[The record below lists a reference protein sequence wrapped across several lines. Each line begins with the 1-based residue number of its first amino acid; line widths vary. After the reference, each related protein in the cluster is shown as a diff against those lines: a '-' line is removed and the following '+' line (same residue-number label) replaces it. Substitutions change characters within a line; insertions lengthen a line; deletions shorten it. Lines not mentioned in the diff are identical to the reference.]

1 MSRILNKA
9 ELTLI
14 LTFSVF
20 ALISAFFIEYVLG
33 HEPCNLCLLQRLPYL
48 GVILAFLLIFFIDKF
63 ERKFFFI
70 ATLFFLISLILSI
83 YHVGIEQ
90 GIIQESFVCSL
101 EQNINSLSKEDILKS
116 LKNKPVSCKDVNF
129 TIFGFSLA
137 SINIILSLTLSVIT
151 LNKYL
156 NYEKNK

>member
-129 TIFGFSLA
+129 TIFGLSLA
-137 SINIILSLTLSVIT
+137 TINTFASITFTAISLKVFL
-151 LNKYL
+151 K
-156 NYEKNK
+156 YEKK

>member
-48 GVILAFLLIFFIDKF
+48 GVILAFLLIFLIDKF

-70 ATLFFLISLILSI
+70 TTFFFLISLILSI

-90 GIIQESFVCSL
+90 GIIEESFICSL
-101 EQNINSLSKEDILKS
+101 EQNINSLSKENILKS

-129 TIFGFSLA
+129 TIFGLSLA
-137 SINIILSLTLSVIT
+137 TINTFASIAFTAISFKVFL
-151 LNKYL
+151 K
-156 NYEKNK
+156 YEKK

>member
-1 MSRILNKA
+1 MSRILYKT

-14 LTFSVF
+14 LIFSVF

-48 GVILAFLLIFFIDKF
+48 GVILAFLLIFLIDKF

-129 TIFGFSLA
+129 TIFGLSLA
-137 SINIILSLTLSVIT
+137 TINTFASITFTAISFKVFL
-151 LNKYL
+151 K
-156 NYEKNK
+156 YEKK

>member
-48 GVILAFLLIFFIDKF
+48 GVILAFLLIFLIDKF
-63 ERKFFFI
+63 ERKFFLS

-90 GIIQESFVCSL
+90 GIIQESFICSL

-129 TIFGFSLA
+129 TIFGLSLA
-137 SINIILSLTLSVIT
+137 TINTFASIAFTAISFKVFL
-151 LNKYL
+151 K
-156 NYEKNK
+156 YEKK

>member
-1 MSRILNKA
+1 MSRIIYKT

-129 TIFGFSLA
+129 TIFGLSLA
-137 SINIILSLTLSVIT
+137 TINTFASIAFTAISFKVFL
-151 LNKYL
+151 K
-156 NYEKNK
+156 YEKK

>member
-1 MSRILNKA
+1 MSRILYKV

-48 GVILAFLLIFFIDKF
+48 GVILAFLFIFFIDKF

-129 TIFGFSLA
+129 TIFGLSLA
-137 SINIILSLTLSVIT
+137 TINTFASIAFTAISFKVFL
-151 LNKYL
+151 K
-156 NYEKNK
+156 YEKK

>member
-129 TIFGFSLA
+129 TIFGLSLA
-137 SINIILSLTLSVIT
+137 TINTFASIAFTAISFKVFL
-151 LNKYL
+151 K
-156 NYEKNK
+156 YEKK

>member
-101 EQNINSLSKEDILKS
+101 EQNINSLSKEGILKS

-129 TIFGFSLA
+129 TIFGLSLA
-137 SINIILSLTLSVIT
+137 TINTFASITFTAISFKVFL
-151 LNKYL
+151 KY
-156 NYEKNK
+156 E

>member
-1 MSRILNKA
+1 MSRILYKT

-14 LTFSVF
+14 LIFSVF

-48 GVILAFLLIFFIDKF
+48 GVILAFLLIFLIDKF

-90 GIIQESFVCSL
+90 GIIEESFVCSL
-101 EQNINSLSKEDILKS
+101 EQNINSLSKEDVLKS

-129 TIFGFSLA
+129 TIFGLSLA
-137 SINIILSLTLSVIT
+137 TINTFASIAFTAISFKVFL
-151 LNKYL
+151 K
-156 NYEKNK
+156 YEKK

>member
-48 GVILAFLLIFFIDKF
+48 GVILAFLLIFLIDKF
-63 ERKFFFI
+63 ERKFFLS

-129 TIFGFSLA
+129 TIFGLSLA
-137 SINIILSLTLSVIT
+137 TINTFASITFTAISFKVFL
-151 LNKYL
+151 K
-156 NYEKNK
+156 YEKK

>member
-48 GVILAFLLIFFIDKF
+48 GVILAFLLIFFVDKF

-129 TIFGFSLA
+129 TIFGLSLA
-137 SINIILSLTLSVIT
+137 TINTFASIAFTAISFKVFL
-151 LNKYL
+151 K
-156 NYEKNK
+156 YEKK

>member
-48 GVILAFLLIFFIDKF
+48 GVILAFLFIFFIDKF

-70 ATLFFLISLILSI
+70 ASLFFLISLILSI

-129 TIFGFSLA
+129 TIFGLSLA
-137 SINIILSLTLSVIT
+137 TINTFASITFTAISFKVFL
-151 LNKYL
+151 K
-156 NYEKNK
+156 YEKK

>member
-1 MSRILNKA
+1 MSRILYKA

-14 LTFSVF
+14 LIFSVF

-129 TIFGFSLA
+129 TIFGLSLA
-137 SINIILSLTLSVIT
+137 TINTFASITFTAISFKVFL
-151 LNKYL
+151 K
-156 NYEKNK
+156 YEKK

>member
-1 MSRILNKA
+1 MSRILYKT

-14 LTFSVF
+14 LIFSVF

-48 GVILAFLLIFFIDKF
+48 GVILAFLLIFLIDKF

-90 GIIQESFVCSL
+90 GIIEESFVCSL

-129 TIFGFSLA
+129 TIFGLSLA
-137 SINIILSLTLSVIT
+137 TINTFASITFTAISFKVFL
-151 LNKYL
+151 K
-156 NYEKNK
+156 YEKK

>member
-1 MSRILNKA
+1 MSRILYKT

-14 LTFSVF
+14 LIFSVF

-48 GVILAFLLIFFIDKF
+48 GVILAFLLIFLIDKF
-63 ERKFFFI
+63 ERKFFLI
-70 ATLFFLISLILSI
+70 ATLFFLISFILSI

-129 TIFGFSLA
+129 TIFGLSLA
-137 SINIILSLTLSVIT
+137 TINTFASIAFTAISFKVFL
-151 LNKYL
+151 K
-156 NYEKNK
+156 YEKK

>member
-1 MSRILNKA
+1 MSRILYKV

-48 GVILAFLLIFFIDKF
+48 GVILTFFLIFLIDKF

-129 TIFGFSLA
+129 TIFGLSLA
-137 SINIILSLTLSVIT
+137 TINTFASITFTAISFKVFL
-151 LNKYL
+151 K
-156 NYEKNK
+156 YEKK

>member
-129 TIFGFSLA
+129 TIFGLSLA
-137 SINIILSLTLSVIT
+137 TINTFASITFTAISFKVFL
-151 LNKYL
+151 K
-156 NYEKNK
+156 YEKK

>member
-48 GVILAFLLIFFIDKF
+48 GVILAFLLIFLIDKF

-70 ATLFFLISLILSI
+70 ASLFFLISLILSI

-129 TIFGFSLA
+129 TIFGLSLA
-137 SINIILSLTLSVIT
+137 TINTFASITFTAISFNVFL
-151 LNKYL
+151 K
-156 NYEKNK
+156 YEKK

>member
-48 GVILAFLLIFFIDKF
+48 GVILAFLFIFFIDKF

-70 ATLFFLISLILSI
+70 ASLFFLISLILSI

-129 TIFGFSLA
+129 TIFGLSLA
-137 SINIILSLTLSVIT
+137 TINTFASIAFTAISFKVFL
-151 LNKYL
+151 K
-156 NYEKNK
+156 YEKK

>member
-70 ATLFFLISLILSI
+70 ASLFFLISLILSI

-129 TIFGFSLA
+129 TIFGLSLA
-137 SINIILSLTLSVIT
+137 TINTFASIAFTAISFKVFL
-151 LNKYL
+151 K
-156 NYEKNK
+156 YEKK

>member
-48 GVILAFLLIFFIDKF
+48 GVILAFLLIFFVYKF
-63 ERKFFFI
+63 K
-70 ATLFFLISLILSI
+70 
-83 YHVGIEQ
+83 
-90 GIIQESFVCSL
+90 
-101 EQNINSLSKEDILKS
+101 
-116 LKNKPVSCKDVNF
+116 
-129 TIFGFSLA
+129 
-137 SINIILSLTLSVIT
+137 
-151 LNKYL
+151 
-156 NYEKNK
+156 

>member
-14 LTFSVF
+14 LTFSVV

-129 TIFGFSLA
+129 TIFGLSLA
-137 SINIILSLTLSVIT
+137 TINTFASIAFTAISFKVFL
-151 LNKYL
+151 K
-156 NYEKNK
+156 YEKK

>member
-1 MSRILNKA
+1 MSRILYKT

-14 LTFSVF
+14 LIFSVF

-70 ATLFFLISLILSI
+70 ASLFFLISLILSI

-129 TIFGFSLA
+129 TIFGLSLA
-137 SINIILSLTLSVIT
+137 TINTFASITFTAISFKVFL
-151 LNKYL
+151 K
-156 NYEKNK
+156 YEKK

>member
-48 GVILAFLLIFFIDKF
+48 GVILTFLLIFLIDKF

-70 ATLFFLISLILSI
+70 ASLFFLISLILSI

-129 TIFGFSLA
+129 TIFGLSLA
-137 SINIILSLTLSVIT
+137 TINTFASITFTAISFKVFL
-151 LNKYL
+151 K
-156 NYEKNK
+156 YEKK

>member
-1 MSRILNKA
+1 MSRILNKS

-129 TIFGFSLA
+129 TIFGLSLA
-137 SINIILSLTLSVIT
+137 TINTFASITFTAISFKVFL
-151 LNKYL
+151 K
-156 NYEKNK
+156 YEKK

>member
-1 MSRILNKA
+1 MSRILYKV

-48 GVILAFLLIFFIDKF
+48 GVILAFLLIFLIDKF

-129 TIFGFSLA
+129 TIFGLSLA
-137 SINIILSLTLSVIT
+137 TINTFASITFTAISFKVFL
-151 LNKYL
+151 K
-156 NYEKNK
+156 YEKK

>member
-48 GVILAFLLIFFIDKF
+48 GVVLAFLLIFLIDKF

-70 ATLFFLISLILSI
+70 TTVFFLISLILSL

-90 GIIQESFVCSL
+90 GIIEESFVCSL

-129 TIFGFSLA
+129 TIFGLSLA
-137 SINIILSLTLSVIT
+137 TINTFASIAFTAISFKVFL
-151 LNKYL
+151 K
-156 NYEKNK
+156 YEKK

>member
-1 MSRILNKA
+1 MSRILYKA

-14 LTFSVF
+14 LIFSVS
-20 ALISAFFIEYVLG
+20 ALVSAFFIEYVLG

-48 GVILAFLLIFFIDKF
+48 GVILAFLLIFLIDKF

-70 ATLFFLISLILSI
+70 TTFLFLISLILSI

-90 GIIQESFVCSL
+90 GIIEESFVCSL
-101 EQNINSLSKEDILKS
+101 EQNINSLSKEDVLKS

-129 TIFGFSLA
+129 TIFGLSLA
-137 SINIILSLTLSVIT
+137 TINTFASITFAAISFKVFL
-151 LNKYL
+151 K
-156 NYEKNK
+156 YEKK

>member
-48 GVILAFLLIFFIDKF
+48 GVILAFLFIFFIDKF
-63 ERKFFFI
+63 ERKFFLS

-90 GIIQESFVCSL
+90 GIIEESLVCSL

-129 TIFGFSLA
+129 TIFGLSLA
-137 SINIILSLTLSVIT
+137 TINTFASITFTAISFKVFL
-151 LNKYL
+151 K
-156 NYEKNK
+156 YEKK

>member
-1 MSRILNKA
+1 MSRILYKA

-14 LTFSVF
+14 LIFSVF

-48 GVILAFLLIFFIDKF
+48 GVILAFLLIFLIDKF
-63 ERKFFFI
+63 ERKFFLS

-90 GIIQESFVCSL
+90 GIIEESFVCSL

-129 TIFGFSLA
+129 TIFGLSLA
-137 SINIILSLTLSVIT
+137 TINTFASITFTAISFKVFL
-151 LNKYL
+151 K
-156 NYEKNK
+156 YEKK

>member
-1 MSRILNKA
+1 MSRILYKV

-48 GVILAFLLIFFIDKF
+48 GVILAFLLIFLIDKF

-129 TIFGFSLA
+129 TIFGLSLA
-137 SINIILSLTLSVIT
+137 TINTFASIAFTAISFKVFL
-151 LNKYL
+151 K
-156 NYEKNK
+156 YEKK

>member
-48 GVILAFLLIFFIDKF
+48 GVILAFLLIFLIDKF

-90 GIIQESFVCSL
+90 GIIEESFVCSL

-129 TIFGFSLA
+129 TIFGLSLA
-137 SINIILSLTLSVIT
+137 TINTFASITFTAISFKVFL
-151 LNKYL
+151 K
-156 NYEKNK
+156 YEKK

>member
-20 ALISAFFIEYVLG
+20 AIISAFFIEYVLG

-48 GVILAFLLIFFIDKF
+48 GVILAFLLIFFVDKF

-129 TIFGFSLA
+129 TIFGLSLA
-137 SINIILSLTLSVIT
+137 TINTFASITFTAISFKVFL
-151 LNKYL
+151 K
-156 NYEKNK
+156 YEKK

>member
-1 MSRILNKA
+1 MSRILNKS

-48 GVILAFLLIFFIDKF
+48 GVILAFLFIFFIDKF

-70 ATLFFLISLILSI
+70 ASLFFLISLILSI

-129 TIFGFSLA
+129 TIFGLSLA
-137 SINIILSLTLSVIT
+137 TINTFASITFTAISFKVFL
-151 LNKYL
+151 K
-156 NYEKNK
+156 YEKK

>member
-90 GIIQESFVCSL
+90 GIIKEFFVCSL

-129 TIFGFSLA
+129 TIFGLSLA
-137 SINIILSLTLSVIT
+137 TINTFASITFTAISFKIFL
-151 LNKYL
+151 K
-156 NYEKNK
+156 YEKK

>member
-48 GVILAFLLIFFIDKF
+48 GVILAFLFIFFIDKF

-116 LKNKPVSCKDVNF
+116 LENKPVSCKDVNF
-129 TIFGFSLA
+129 TIFGLSLA
-137 SINIILSLTLSVIT
+137 TINTFASITFTAISFKVFL
-151 LNKYL
+151 K
-156 NYEKNK
+156 YEKK

>member
-1 MSRILNKA
+1 MSRILYKT

-14 LTFSVF
+14 LIFSVF

-48 GVILAFLLIFFIDKF
+48 GVILAFLFIFFIDKF

-70 ATLFFLISLILSI
+70 ASLFFLISLILSI

-129 TIFGFSLA
+129 TIFGLSLA
-137 SINIILSLTLSVIT
+137 TINTFASIAFTAISFKVFL
-151 LNKYL
+151 K
-156 NYEKNK
+156 YEKK

>member
-1 MSRILNKA
+1 MSRILYKA

-14 LTFSVF
+14 LIFSVF

-101 EQNINSLSKEDILKS
+101 EQNINSLSKEDVLKS

-129 TIFGFSLA
+129 TIFGLSLA
-137 SINIILSLTLSVIT
+137 TINTFASITFTAISFKVFL
-151 LNKYL
+151 K
-156 NYEKNK
+156 YEKK

>member
-14 LTFSVF
+14 LTFSIF

-48 GVILAFLLIFFIDKF
+48 GVILAFLLIFFVDKF

-129 TIFGFSLA
+129 TIFGLSLA
-137 SINIILSLTLSVIT
+137 TINTFASITFTAISFKVFL
-151 LNKYL
+151 K
-156 NYEKNK
+156 YEKK